1 MSTSNTTGAARLSP
15 LSPDLTAE
23 KRAFV
28 EDLRMLFCSLGVGVR
43 RYAARRHLDASTLT
57 RYLKGER
64 LASWDFVA
72 TLIADLREGGSPI
85 TLEAEQRIR
94 ELHREAQ
101 QSNKPA
107 SKRQK
112 LEDQLA
118 QADEEARRKRAHAQA
133 LEEALVDRV
142 QRLSQTEARCHKLVV
157 ELEQQARAH
166 QAEVDV
172 WQGEYEQLGRE
183 FDDLQQEITYLKEAL
198 AVTQAEL
205 IAAEDQCHM
214 LESQLET
221 VQGLWQ
227 EAVGVPSLMAAL
239 EATDRSA
246 SIPELLTVV
255 SDLESRT
262 HRAMASELVTSVSKS
277 RNVHEVAALLAGLD
291 AAGLGSH
298 AQAALPVLALTR
310 SISDLGLLAA
320 ELHRSNLI
328 DCGAQLLQAAV
339 QLHTAQ
345 DIAAFA
351 VALNREEL
359 CDHVTVLLGAFCAT
373 RPVAHVLDLVTVL
386 APTDLATALP
396 HALRAAAAE
405 RPAPDIVEL
414 SRTLGAQDFRALT
427 SALQAAAVATRS
439 ATDVT
444 ELIESLSRHGLLQD
458 ADFVFDSAQS
468 RSTGHLV
475 ALVSSLRMVRN
486 HVAAAAVLQRAA
498 LTRAPADIAVLI
510 NDLRATGNQT
520 LACDVLIESA
530 ARRSARD
537 FWALLE
543 ALDEGHREVRWL
555 LEHTARTS
563 SASDA
568 ALLFRAVSE
577 VAPPSHA
584 EIVLACT
591 LKERPTGHAGHF
603 LRILHHSGA
612 AVLELQALGERAR
625 TMAPTA
631 VASWALALASVHLD
645 GHLDIVLRE
654 GGAAR
659 DAGAITILLRRVERL
674 DSHPV
679 PMSGRIFSRLAH
691 ACLDLMSVEDLVG
704 LVLALEAASLHLHAA
719 TLTRSARARH
729 SGAFTSSLRKAR
741 TRNEQKVLSTRF
753 WRSQGDAPGL
763 AAGSEEALVQG
774 APDRRRR
781 GRHRRSQ
788 GSS

>member
-1 MSTSNTTGAARLSP
+1 MSTSNTTGRTRLSP
-15 LSPDLTAE
+15 LSQDLAAE

-43 RYAARRHLDASTLT
+43 RYATRHHLDASTLT

-64 LASWDFVA
+64 LAPWNFVA

-94 ELHREAQ
+94 ELHREAL
-101 QSNKPA
+101 QSNRPA

-118 QADEEARRKRAHAQA
+118 AADEEARRKRAHARA
-133 LEEALVDRV
+133 LEEALLDRM
-142 QRLSQTEARCHKLVV
+142 QRLSHTEARCQGLVV
-157 ELEQQARAH
+157 ELEQQSRAH

-183 FDDLQQEITYLKEAL
+183 CDDLQQEITYLKEAL

-205 IAAEDQCHM
+205 ITAEDQCHM

-246 SIPELLTVV
+246 SIPELVTVV

-262 HRAMASELVTSVSKS
+262 QRAMASELVTSVSKS
-277 RNVHEVAALLAGLD
+277 RTVHEVASLLAGLD
-291 AAGLGSH
+291 GAGLGAH
-298 AQAALPVLALTR
+298 AKAALPVLALTR
-310 SISDLGLLAA
+310 SISDLGSLAA
-320 ELHRSNLI
+320 ELHRAHLV

-339 QLHTAQ
+339 QFHTAQ

-351 VALNREEL
+351 TALDREAMP
-359 CDHVTVLLGAFCAT
+359 DHVVVLLSAFCAT
-373 RPVAHVLDLVTVL
+373 RPVPDVLDMVTVL

-405 RPAPDIVEL
+405 RPATDIVEL
-414 SRTLGAQDFRALT
+414 SRGLGAEGRCGLT
-427 SALQAAAVATRS
+427 SELQAAAVATRS

-475 ALVSSLRMVRN
+475 ALVSALRMVRN

-498 LTRAPADIAVLI
+498 LTRAPGDIAALI
-510 NDLRATGNQT
+510 NDLHATGNQT
-520 LACDVLIESA
+520 LACDVLIDSA

-537 FWALLE
+537 FLTLLS
-543 ALDEGHREVRWL
+543 ALDEGHLEVLWL
-555 LEHTARTS
+555 LQHAARTS

-568 ALLFRAVSE
+568 ALLFRAVNE
-577 VAPPSHA
+577 VALPFYA
-584 EIVLACT
+584 EMVLACT

-603 LRILHHSGA
+603 LRILHHAGA
-612 AVLELQALGERAR
+612 AALDEQALLERAR
-625 TMAPTA
+625 NMPPTA
-631 VASWALALASVHLD
+631 VASLALALASAHLD
-645 GHLDIVLRE
+645 DQLDAVLQG
-654 GGAAR
+654 GGAER
-659 DAGAITILLRRVERL
+659 DAGEITILLRQVERA
-674 DSHPV
+674 DSHNAPLN
-679 PMSGRIFSRLAH
+679 GRIFNRLAH
-691 ACLDLMSVEDLVG
+691 ACVEQLSVADLVG
-704 LVLALEAASLHLHAA
+704 LVLALEAASLNLRAA
-719 TLTRSARARH
+719 TLTHSARTRH
-729 SGAFTSSLRKAR
+729 NGAFTSSLRKER
-741 TRNEQKVLSTRF
+741 TRNEQRVLSTRF
-753 WRSQGDAPGL
+753 WRSQNGEPSLVPGADETL
-763 AAGSEEALVQG
+763 MRT
-774 APDRRRR
+774 APDRHRR
-781 GRHRRSQ
+781 GRHRRNL
-788 GSS
+788 G